1 MRLSVGGAP
10 SDIGQ
15 SLMPYL
21 TVETSQAE
29 SQCEILTILQMA
41 EKDDKIKNLKEQL
54 EDNNKQID
62 ELEKKFEQANHKA
75 KDSEQVKKLKYDN
88 KILLSQLSQYKKAEK
103 FGKEIANDYESM
115 KMKYFNV
122 LTENEK
128 QKTQL
133 QEFYTNQC
141 NKDTEI
147 RDLLKER
154 ERNIDELYGLRM
166 DINKKINMIEEK
178 DGKVEALTKRLQSAN
193 EQAQMLLARERE
205 VTQLKAEIMN
215 FMQMLQQV

>member
-1 MRLSVGGAP
+1 MTMNKSRRDGCT
-10 SDIGQ
+10 
-15 SLMPYL
+15 MK
-21 TVETSQAE
+21 
-29 SQCEILTILQMA
+29 MA

-88 KILLSQLSQYKKAEK
+88 KILLGQLSQNKKAEK